1 MQECIPA
8 DTDTQAKLPAAH
20 LSGTAATVVSA
31 VMEEEEQVV
40 EGVDSLVQAVEEAVV
55 DLEVRAV
62 FKVRATPLWAF
73 SAMTRHWIDLLGET
87 S

>member
-1 MQECIPA
+1 MA
-8 DTDTQAKLPAAH
+8 
-20 LSGTAATVVSA
+20 SVV
-31 VMEEEEQVV
+31 MEEEQVV
-40 EGVDSLVQAVEEAVV
+40 VEAVDSLVQAVEEAVV

-73 SAMTRHWIDLLGET
+73 SAMTRHWNDLLGET